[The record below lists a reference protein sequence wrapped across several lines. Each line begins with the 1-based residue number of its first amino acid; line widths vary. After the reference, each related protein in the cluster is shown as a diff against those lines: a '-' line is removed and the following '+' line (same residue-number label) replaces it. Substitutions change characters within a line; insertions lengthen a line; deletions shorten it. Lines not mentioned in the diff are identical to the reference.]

1 MAYGLPGNAAAGG
14 RQDLVGVLEGV
25 GAFEAVL
32 VGDVYVVQVYVRLPD
47 GALAHLARYELGG
60 VAGVVLAVLVF
71 FEDEGLDL
79 AVFDVAG
86 PDDDEVGEGGV
97 ADPTLLA
104 VQDPSVPVAPGCCFQ
119 HHGVGAVIR
128 LRQAP
133 GPYLL
138 HPRHLGQPPP
148 LLLLGPEDGHGP
160 HREPGMDAEERVK
173 APVPPRHLDGDE
185 PGSDLAHAGTAV
197 LLDGGARYV
206 QSRNL
211 GHELERELGLLP
223 VLVYDR
229 DDLGVGEG
237 PDPVPDLSLLIGEQL
252 VEQVVVGPQRPGYV
266 SDHCFLLV
274 WASPNPNSIGP
285 QTFTQTYYPCYYQN

>member
-60 VAGVVLAVLVF
+60 VAGLVLAVLIF

-97 ADPTLLA
+97 ADPTFLP
-104 VQDPSVPVAPGCCFQ
+104 VEDPTVPVAAGRGLE
-119 HHGVGAVIR
+119 HNGVRAVVG

-133 GPYLL
+133 GSDLL
-138 HPRHLGQPPP
+138 HPRHPRATASSAPRNRRSP
-148 LLLLGPEDGHGP
+148 RSPSPARNGP
-160 HREPGMDAEERVK
+160 RR
-173 APVPPRHLDGDE
+173 R
-185 PGSDLAHAGTAV
+185 
-197 LLDGGARYV
+197 
-206 QSRNL
+206 
-211 GHELERELGLLP
+211 
-223 VLVYDR
+223 
-229 DDLGVGEG
+229 
-237 PDPVPDLSLLIGEQL
+237 
-252 VEQVVVGPQRPGYV
+252 
-266 SDHCFLLV
+266 C
-274 WASPNPNSIGP
+274 
-285 QTFTQTYYPCYYQN
+285 